1 MRSSFV
7 AQVLF
12 AARVLVPVAA
22 QGEDFQY
29 ENAEQ
34 WYINLDKAIKHV
46 NANGTITLKYSTP
59 SEYVKARNAEA
70 VQWPTKTDDFF
81 PVSSHPSAH

>member
-1 MRSSFV
+1 MCTHRAVRAVSLRAVS
-7 AQVLF
+7 
-12 AARVLVPVAA
+12 
-22 QGEDFQY
+22 
-29 ENAEQ
+29 AEQ

-81 PVSSHPSAH
+81 PVSAQHSAQRRARALAVCSPR